1 MEVRTVRRFLCL
13 TAIIAGTSALVA
25 QHAIKGEFQENLH
38 AKIDPSLVSYKP
50 ATTVKGEVRSV
61 GADTM
66 EELTKLW
73 IAGFTK
79 VQPGA
84 TFTME
89 AKASGTAV
97 PALTDGKADIG
108 PCAREVLP
116 PELGPFQKKFGY
128 DPFPVRVAS
137 GSYRTPGKTHAI
149 AFLVNKDNPIEKLTF
164 SQLDAIFSTTRKHGA
179 KEDIK
184 TWGQL
189 GLKGEWADKPIALWG
204 LIRPNG
210 IANFIQ
216 DRVMANGEYKSGI
229 NERTTVGPLAALDA
243 IAQGVAADRYAIGYA
258 GFGNLIPGVK
268 AVALAENDGGPYYK
282 GTFDEVVAHVYPL
295 SRYIYIYVNKA
306 PNKPIEPKTREFLE
320 YILSRDGQDAVVK
333 EGIFLPLSAAAVK
346 QERAKLR

>member
-1 MEVRTVRRFLCL
+1 MRRLLCM
-13 TAIIAGTSALVA
+13 TAIVVGTSVLAA
-25 QHAIKGEFQENLH
+25 QHAIKGEFQETLH
-38 AKIDPSLVSYKP
+38 ARLDPALASYQP
-50 ATTVKGEVRSV
+50 ATTVKGEIRSV

-73 IAGFTK
+73 IAGFSK

-84 TFTME
+84 TFTMD

-128 DPFPVRVAS
+128 EPFAVRVAS

-149 AFLVNKDNPIEKLTF
+149 AFLVNKDNPIEKVTF
-164 SQLDAIFSTTRKHGA
+164 SQLDAVFSTTRRHGG
-179 KEDIK
+179 KEDIR

-216 DRVMANGEYKSGI
+216 ARVMANGEYKSGI
-229 NERTTVGPLAALDA
+229 NERTTVGSLAALDA

-258 GFGNLIPGVK
+258 GYGNLIPGVK

-282 GTFDEVVAHVYPL
+282 GTFDEVVTHTYPL
-295 SRYIYIYVNKA
+295 SRHIYVYINRG
-306 PNKPIEPKTREFLE
+306 PNQPIDPKIREFLD
-320 YILSRDGQDAVVK
+320 YILSKDGQDAVVK
-333 EGIFLPLSAAAVK
+333 EGIFLPLSASAVK
-346 QERAKLR
+346 QERARLQ

>member
-1 MEVRTVRRFLCL
+1 M
-13 TAIIAGTSALVA
+13 TAIVAGTSILAA
-25 QHAIKGEFQENLH
+25 QHAIKGEFHENLH
-38 AKIDPSLVSYKP
+38 ARLDPALASYKP
-50 ATTVKGEVRSV
+50 ATSVKGEIRSV

-73 IAGFTK
+73 IAGFSE

-84 TFTME
+84 TFTVE

-128 DPFPVRVAS
+128 EPFAVRVAS

-149 AFLVNKDNPIEKLTF
+149 AFLVNKDNPIEKVTF
-164 SQLDAIFSTTRKHGA
+164 SQLDAVFSTSRRHGA

-216 DRVMANGEYKSGI
+216 ERVMANGEYKSGI
-229 NERTTVGPLAALDA
+229 NERTTVGSLAALDA

-282 GTFDEVVAHVYPL
+282 GTFDEVVTHTYPL
-295 SRYIYIYVNKA
+295 SRYIYVYINKG
-306 PNKPIEPKTREFLE
+306 PKPIDAKTREFLD
-320 YILSRDGQDAVVK
+320 YILSKDGQDAVVK
-333 EGIFLPLSAAAVK
+333 EGIFLPLSASAVK
-346 QERAKLR
+346 QERAKIQ

>member
-1 MEVRTVRRFLCL
+1 MA
-13 TAIIAGTSALVA
+13 AIVAGTSVLAA
-25 QHAIKGEFQENLH
+25 QHAIKGEFQESLH
-38 AKIDPSLVSYKP
+38 AKLDPALASYKP
-50 ATTVKGEVRSV
+50 ATTVKGEIRSV

-73 IAGFTK
+73 IAGFSK

-97 PALTDGKADIG
+97 PALTDGKGDIG

-128 DPFPVRVAS
+128 EPFAVRVAS

-149 AFLVNKDNPIEKLTF
+149 AFLVNKDNPIEKVTF
-164 SQLDAIFSTTRKHGA
+164 SQLDAVFSTTRRHGA

-216 DRVMANGEYKSGI
+216 ERVMVNGEYKSGI
-229 NERTTVGPLAALDA
+229 NERTTVGSLAALDA

-268 AVALAENDGGPYYK
+268 AVAVAENDGGPYYK
-282 GTFDEVVAHVYPL
+282 GTFDEVVTHTYPL
-295 SRYIYIYVNKA
+295 SRYIYLYINKG
-306 PNKPIEPKTREFLE
+306 PNKPIDPKIREFLD
-320 YILSRDGQDAVVK
+320 YILSKDGQDAVVK
-333 EGIFLPLSAAAVK
+333 ESIFLPLSASAVK
-346 QERAKLR
+346 QERAKLQ

>member
-1 MEVRTVRRFLCL
+1 MA
-13 TAIIAGTSALVA
+13 AIVAGTPFLAA
-25 QHAIKGEFQENLH
+25 QHAIKGEFQESLH
-38 AKIDPSLVSYKP
+38 AKLDPALASYKS
-50 ATTVKGEVRSV
+50 ATTVKGEIRSV

-66 EELTKLW
+66 EELTKRW
-73 IAGFTK
+73 IAGFSK

-97 PALTDGKADIG
+97 PALTDAKADIG

-128 DPFPVRVAS
+128 EPFAVRVAS

-149 AFLVNKDNPIEKLTF
+149 AFLVNKDNPIEKVTF
-164 SQLDAIFSTTRKHGA
+164 SQLDAVFSTTRRHGA

-216 DRVMANGEYKSGI
+216 ERVMANGEYKSGI
-229 NERTTVGPLAALDA
+229 NERTTVGSLAALDA

-282 GTFDEVVAHVYPL
+282 GTFDEVVAHTYPL
-295 SRYIYIYVNKA
+295 SRYIYVYINKA
-306 PNKPIEPKTREFLE
+306 PNKPIDPKIREFLD
-320 YILSRDGQDAVVK
+320 YILGKDGQDAVVK
-333 EGIFLPLSAAAVK
+333 EGIFLPLPASAVK
-346 QERAKLR
+346 QERAKLQ

>member
-1 MEVRTVRRFLCL
+1 MRRLLCM
-13 TAIIAGTSALVA
+13 TAIVVGTSVLAA
-25 QHAIKGEFQENLH
+25 QHAIKGEFQETLH
-38 AKIDPSLVSYKP
+38 ARLDPALASYQP
-50 ATTVKGEVRSV
+50 ATTVKGEIRSV

-73 IAGFTK
+73 IAGFSK

-84 TFTME
+84 TFTMD

-128 DPFPVRVAS
+128 EPFAVRVAS

-149 AFLVNKDNPIEKLTF
+149 AFLVNKDNPIEKVTF
-164 SQLDAIFSTTRKHGA
+164 SQLDAVFSTTRRHGG
-179 KEDIK
+179 KEDIR

-216 DRVMANGEYKSGI
+216 ARVIANGEYKSGI
-229 NERTTVGPLAALDA
+229 NERTTVGSLAALDA

-282 GTFDEVVAHVYPL
+282 GTFDEVVTHTYPL
-295 SRYIYIYVNKA
+295 SRHIYVYINRG
-306 PNKPIEPKTREFLE
+306 PNQPIDPKIREFLD
-320 YILSRDGQDAVVK
+320 YILSKDGQDAVVK
-333 EGIFLPLSAAAVK
+333 EGIFLPLSASAVK
-346 QERAKLR
+346 QERARLQ

>member
-1 MEVRTVRRFLCL
+1 MRRLLCM
-13 TAIIAGTSALVA
+13 TAIVVGTSVLAA
-25 QHAIKGEFQENLH
+25 QHAIKGEFQETLH
-38 AKIDPSLVSYKP
+38 ARLDPALASYQP
-50 ATTVKGEVRSV
+50 ATTVKGEIRSV

-73 IAGFTK
+73 IAGFSK

-84 TFTME
+84 TFTMD

-128 DPFPVRVAS
+128 EPFAVRVAS

-149 AFLVNKDNPIEKLTF
+149 AFLVNKDNPIEKVTF
-164 SQLDAIFSTTRKHGA
+164 SQLDAVFSTTRRHGG

-216 DRVMANGEYKSGI
+216 ARVMANGEYKSGI
-229 NERTTVGPLAALDA
+229 NERTTVGSLAALDA

-282 GTFDEVVAHVYPL
+282 GTFDEVVTHTYPL
-295 SRYIYIYVNKA
+295 SRHIYVYINRG
-306 PNKPIEPKTREFLE
+306 PNQPIDPKIREFLD
-320 YILSRDGQDAVVK
+320 YILSKDGQDAVVK
-333 EGIFLPLSAAAVK
+333 EGIFLPLSASAVK
-346 QERAKLR
+346 QERARLQ

>member
-1 MEVRTVRRFLCL
+1 VRRFLCATAVVAIGGVL
-13 TAIIAGTSALVA
+13 TA
-25 QHAIKGEFQENLH
+25 QHAVKGEFRETLH
-38 AKIDPSLVSYKP
+38 ATLDPSLDFYKP
-50 ATTVKGEVRSV
+50 ATTVEGRIRSV

-97 PALTDGKADIG
+97 PALTDGRAEIG

-128 DPFPVRVAS
+128 EPFAVRVAS

-149 AFLVNKDNPIEKLTF
+149 AFLVNKDNPIDKLTF

-189 GLKGEWADKPIALWG
+189 GLKGEWADKPISLWG

-216 DRVMANGEYKSGI
+216 GRVLANGEYKSGI
-229 NERTTVGPLAALDA
+229 NERTTVGSLAALDA
-243 IAQGVAADRYAIGYA
+243 IAQGVAGDRYAIGYA

-268 AVALAENDGGPYYK
+268 PIALAENDEGPYYE
-282 GTFDEVVAHVYPL
+282 GTFDEVVAHKYPL

-306 PNKPIEPKTREFLE
+306 PNRPIDPNAREFLN
-320 YILSRDGQDAVVK
+320 YILSKDGQQAVVK
-333 EGIFLPLSAAAVK
+333 EGIFLPLSASMVK
-346 QERAKLR
+346 QERLKLQ

>member
-1 MEVRTVRRFLCL
+1 VRGFFCV
-13 TAIIAGTSALVA
+13 TAIVAATGVLVA

-38 AKIDPSLVSYKP
+38 ASLDPSLASYKP
-50 ATTVKGEVRSV
+50 ATTVKGEIRSV

-84 TFTME
+84 TFVME

-116 PELGPFQKKFGY
+116 PELDPFQKKFGY
-128 DPFPVRVAS
+128 EPYAVRVAS

-216 DRVMANGEYKSGI
+216 ARVMANGEYKSGI
-229 NERTTVGPLAALDA
+229 NERTTVGSLAALDA

-268 AVALAENDGGPYYK
+268 AIALAENDGGPYYK
-282 GTFDEVVAHVYPL
+282 GTFDEVVAHTYPL

-306 PNKPIEPKTREFLE
+306 PNKPIDLKTREFLD
-320 YILSRDGQDAVVK
+320 YILSKEGQEAVAK
-333 EGIFLPLSAAAVK
+333 EGIFLPLSAAAAK
-346 QERAKLR
+346 QERARLQ

>member
-1 MEVRTVRRFLCL
+1 M
-13 TAIIAGTSALVA
+13 TAIVVGTSVLAA
-25 QHAIKGEFQENLH
+25 QHAIKGEFQETLH
-38 AKIDPSLVSYKP
+38 ARLDPALASYQP
-50 ATTVKGEVRSV
+50 ATTVKGEIRSV

-73 IAGFTK
+73 IAGFSK

-84 TFTME
+84 TFT
-89 AKASGTAV
+89 KASGTAV

-128 DPFPVRVAS
+128 EPFAVRVAS

-149 AFLVNKDNPIEKLTF
+149 AFLVNKDNPIEKVTF
-164 SQLDAIFSTTRKHGA
+164 SQLDAVFSTTRRHGG
-179 KEDIK
+179 KEDIR

-216 DRVMANGEYKSGI
+216 ARVMANGEYKSGI
-229 NERTTVGPLAALDA
+229 NERTTVGSLAALDA

-282 GTFDEVVAHVYPL
+282 GTFDEVVTHTYPL
-295 SRYIYIYVNKA
+295 SRHIYVYINRG
-306 PNKPIEPKTREFLE
+306 PNQPIDPKIREFLD
-320 YILSRDGQDAVVK
+320 YILSKDGQDAVVK
-333 EGIFLPLSAAAVK
+333 EGIFLPLSASAVK
-346 QERAKLR
+346 QERARLQ

>member
-1 MEVRTVRRFLCL
+1 MRGFFCV
-13 TAIIAGTSALVA
+13 TAIVAATGVLVA

-38 AKIDPSLVSYKP
+38 ASLDPSLASYKP
-50 ATTVKGEVRSV
+50 ATTVKGEIRSV

-84 TFTME
+84 TFVME

-116 PELGPFQKKFGY
+116 PELDPFQKKFGY
-128 DPFPVRVAS
+128 EPYAVRVAS

-216 DRVMANGEYKSGI
+216 ARVMANGEYKSGI
-229 NERTTVGPLAALDA
+229 NERTTVGSLAALDA

-268 AVALAENDGGPYYK
+268 AIALAENDGGPYYK
-282 GTFDEVVAHVYPL
+282 GTFDEVVAHTYPL

-306 PNKPIEPKTREFLE
+306 PNKPIDLKTREFLD
-320 YILSRDGQDAVVK
+320 YILSKEGQEAVAK
-333 EGIFLPLSAAAVK
+333 EGIFLPLSAAAAK
-346 QERAKLR
+346 QERARLQ

>member
-1 MEVRTVRRFLCL
+1 MTTIVAATGVL
-13 TAIIAGTSALVA
+13 AA
-25 QHAIKGEFQENLH
+25 QHAIKGEFSESLH
-38 AKIDPSLVSYKP
+38 ARLDPSLVSYKA
-50 ATTVKGEVRSV
+50 ATGMKGEIRSV

-73 IAGFTK
+73 IAGFRK

-84 TFTME
+84 TFTIE

-97 PALTDGKADIG
+97 PALTDGTADIG

-128 DPFPVRVAS
+128 PPFAVRVAS
-137 GSYRTPGKTHAI
+137 GSYRTPGKTNAI
-149 AFLVNKDNPIEKLTF
+149 EFLVNKDNTIERLTF
-164 SQLDAIFSTTRKHGA
+164 SQLDAIFSSTRKRGA

-189 GLKGEWADKPIALWG
+189 GLKGEWADRPIAPWG

-216 DRVMANGEYKSGI
+216 ERVMANGEYKSGI
-229 NERTTVGPLAALDA
+229 NERTTVGTLAALDA
-243 IAQGVAADRYAIGYA
+243 IAQGVAADRFAIGYA

-282 GTFDEVVAHVYPL
+282 GTFDEVVAHTYPL
-295 SRYIYIYVNKA
+295 SRYIYLYVNKA
-306 PNKPIEPKTREFLE
+306 PNKPIDPKTREFLD
-320 YILSRDGQDAVVK
+320 YILSKEGQEAVVK
-333 EGIFLPLSAAAVK
+333 EGIFLPLSAVAVAE
-346 QERAKLR
+346 QRAKLQ

>member
-1 MEVRTVRRFLCL
+1 M
-13 TAIIAGTSALVA
+13 TAIVVGTSVLAA
-25 QHAIKGEFQENLH
+25 QHAIKGEFQETLH
-38 AKIDPSLVSYKP
+38 ARLDPALASYQP
-50 ATTVKGEVRSV
+50 ATTVKGEIRSV

-73 IAGFTK
+73 IAGFSK

-84 TFTME
+84 TFTMD

-116 PELGPFQKKFGY
+116 PELVPFQKKFGY
-128 DPFPVRVAS
+128 EPFAVRVAS

-149 AFLVNKDNPIEKLTF
+149 AFLVNKDNPIEKVTF
-164 SQLDAIFSTTRKHGA
+164 SQLDAVFSTTRRHGG
-179 KEDIK
+179 KEDIR

-216 DRVMANGEYKSGI
+216 ARVMANGEYKSGI
-229 NERTTVGPLAALDA
+229 NERTTVGSLAALDA

-282 GTFDEVVAHVYPL
+282 GTFDEVVTHTYPL
-295 SRYIYIYVNKA
+295 SRHIYVYINRG
-306 PNKPIEPKTREFLE
+306 PNQPIDPKIREFLD
-320 YILSRDGQDAVVK
+320 YILSKDGQDAVVK
-333 EGIFLPLSAAAVK
+333 EGIFLPLSASAVK
-346 QERAKLR
+346 QERARLQ

>member
-1 MEVRTVRRFLCL
+1 
-13 TAIIAGTSALVA
+13 
-25 QHAIKGEFQENLH
+25 
-38 AKIDPSLVSYKP
+38 
-50 ATTVKGEVRSV
+50 
-61 GADTM
+61 M

-73 IAGFTK
+73 IAGFSK

-84 TFTME
+84 TFTVE

-97 PALTDGKADIG
+97 PALTDGKAEIG

-128 DPFPVRVAS
+128 EPFAVRVAS

-149 AFLVNKDNPIEKLTF
+149 AFLVNNDNPIERVTF
-164 SQLDAIFSTTRKHGA
+164 SQLDAIFSTTRRHGA

-189 GLKGEWADKPIALWG
+189 GLKGEWADKPVALWG

-216 DRVMANGEYKSGI
+216 ERVMANGEYKSGI
-229 NERTTVGPLAALDA
+229 NERTTVGALAALDA

-268 AVALAENDGGPYYK
+268 AVALAENDGGPYCK
-282 GTFDEVVAHVYPL
+282 GTFDEVVSHAYPL
-295 SRYIYIYVNKA
+295 SRYIYVYINRG
-306 PNKPIEPKTREFLE
+306 PNKPIDPKIREFLE
-320 YILSRDGQDAVVK
+320 YILSKDGQDAVVK
-333 EGIFLPLSAAAVK
+333 EGIFLPLSASAVK
-346 QERAKLR
+346 QERAKLQ

>member
-1 MEVRTVRRFLCL
+1 M
-13 TAIIAGTSALVA
+13 TAIVVGTSVLAA
-25 QHAIKGEFQENLH
+25 QHAIKGEFQETLH
-38 AKIDPSLVSYKP
+38 ARLDPALASYQP
-50 ATTVKGEVRSV
+50 ATTVKGEIRSV

-73 IAGFTK
+73 IAGFSK

-84 TFTME
+84 TFTMD

-128 DPFPVRVAS
+128 EPFAVRVAS

-149 AFLVNKDNPIEKLTF
+149 AFLVNKDNPIEKVTF
-164 SQLDAIFSTTRKHGA
+164 SQLDAVFSTTRRHGG
-179 KEDIK
+179 KEDIR

-216 DRVMANGEYKSGI
+216 ARVMANGEYKSGI
-229 NERTTVGPLAALDA
+229 NERTTVGSLAALDA

-282 GTFDEVVAHVYPL
+282 GTFDEVVTHTYPL
-295 SRYIYIYVNKA
+295 SRHIYVYINRG
-306 PNKPIEPKTREFLE
+306 PNQPIDPKIREFLD
-320 YILSRDGQDAVVK
+320 YILSKDGQDAVVK
-333 EGIFLPLSAAAVK
+333 EGIFLPLSASAVK
-346 QERAKLR
+346 QERARLQ